1 MAERGC
7 GRHARSGKL
16 RAEYTIV
23 LADGAAT
30 VLGTKGHLGIAQLR
44 FALSLNRV
52 VRMPLSVTWATR
64 RELIKE
70 EDVRGQIGLTLD
82 LDQVLR

>member
-1 MAERGC
+1 MKADAVVGL
-7 GRHARSGKL
+7 GHGNLAPNSP
-16 RAEYTIV
+16 IV
-23 LADGAAT
+23 LPDGAAT
-30 VLGTKGHLGIAQLR
+30 VLGTKGHIGVAQLR

-82 LDQVLR
+82 LDQAFR